1 MTRKTFLTAVAVVA
15 AMIGTVAV
23 LAPAEL
29 LESKGVAPSTATN
42 LWVREV
48 GVAIFALGVMAFLM
62 RGLEDSPG
70 LRALLIGNMVLQ
82 LGLLPIELIGY
93 SQGVITKLSGI
104 LPNEVLHLLLACAF
118 GHFAFRI
125 RTSDG
130 STSEHRGSPTRI
142 R

>member
-1 MTRKTFLTAVAVVA
+1 
-15 AMIGTVAV
+15 MIGAVAV
-23 LAPAEL
+23 LAPAVL
-29 LESKGVAPSTATN
+29 LESKGVAPSAATN

-48 GVAIFALGVMAFLM
+48 GVAILASGVMTFLM

-82 LGLLPIELIGY
+82 LGLLPIEIIGY

-118 GHFAFRI
+118 GHFALRI
-125 RTSDG
+125 RTRDG
-130 STSEHRGSPTRI
+130 SGPEHRGSPTRV